1 MNDQAEKLRRLVN
14 DKSAYTSLSPRLKD
28 SVQPSSKP
36 EAAADSGPR
45 TIAITSGKGGV
56 GKTNLSVNLAIA
68 LGKLGKRVVIIDADM
83 GMANVDILLGTS
95 SRISLMNLVDPD
107 VSLEDVLLRGPYSVS
122 YIAGGSGME
131 HASEL
136 SPSERVTLFRKLSAC
151 SEWADLIL
159 IDTGAGIGKNVLD
172 FIVAADE
179 VLLVTTPEPTA
190 LTDAYAVMKGY
201 SKIKDRPN
209 LKLVVNRVFD
219 DSEVNNVVAKLQ
231 GTADRFL
238 GLKVEK
244 LGYVYDDPALARA
257 VRNQV
262 PVLVAH
268 PDSISS
274 RCITSIAESILR
286 GGQQKVKLGWRGF
299 LKRIFG
305 TRR

>member
-14 DKSAYTSLSPRLKD
+14 DKSVFSS
-28 SVQPSSKP
+28 PSSTINGVKTSSDKK
-36 EAAADSGPR
+36 EHADGNEPR
-45 TIAITSGKGGV
+45 TIAVTSGKGGV
-56 GKTNLSVNLAIA
+56 GKTNLCVNLAIA

-95 SRISLMNLVDPD
+95 SRISLMNLVEPD
-107 VSLEDVLLRGPYSVS
+107 VSLEDVLLRGPYGVS
-122 YIAGGSGME
+122 YISGGSGME

-136 SPSERVTLFRKLSAC
+136 NPVERATLFRKLSAC
-151 SEWADLIL
+151 ADWADLIL

-209 LKLVVNRVFD
+209 LKLVVNRVYD
-219 DSEVNNVVAKLQ
+219 EAEVDNVVAKLQ

-238 GLKVEK
+238 GLKVYK
-244 LGYVYDDPALARA
+244 MGYIYDDPALAKA

-262 PVLVAH
+262 PILAAN
-268 PDSISS
+268 PDAVSS
-274 RCITSIAESILR
+274 RCMASIAEGILR
-286 GGQQKVKLGWRGF
+286 GGHQKVKLGWRGF
-299 LKRIFG
+299 LKRIFN